1 MLKLGNILIFGDSY
15 SAYEGYIPD
24 GYHFWYDCEERIQNS
39 KVFSIEDTWWGQ
51 LLKETD
57 SKLLLNDSFS
67 GSTVCNTE
75 RPTIPFTSFCY
86 RLENLIEKGFFKQ
99 NAIDTVFIFGGTND
113 SWIGSPLGE
122 MIFDDFTEDRKK
134 EIFPA
139 YAYLITT
146 LKNLLPNAKILPMIN
161 CDINPLV
168 MDGLAKVSEK
178 LGVFALQLKDISK
191 YNGHPD
197 KTGMTQIK
205 DQVIN
210 FLLK

>member
-1 MLKLGNILIFGDSY
+1 
-15 SAYEGYIPD
+15 
-24 GYHFWYDCEERIQNS
+24 
-39 KVFSIEDTWWGQ
+39 
-51 LLKETD
+51 
-57 SKLLLNDSFS
+57 
-67 GSTVCNTE
+67 
-75 RPTIPFTSFCY
+75 
-86 RLENLIEKGFFKQ
+86 
-99 NAIDTVFIFGGTND
+99 
-113 SWIGSPLGE
+113 
-122 MIFDDFTEDRKK
+122 
-134 EIFPA
+134 
-139 YAYLITT
+139 
-146 LKNLLPNAKILPMIN
+146 MIN